1 MPNYVF
7 GNTYQKGD
15 EFITHNGVNHDLQHR
30 VGETIWWTNHAGSIS
45 RITPMVKPTF
55 PRSFATAPHVD
66 PPLQKGSGL
75 TYIVRW
81 NIE

>member
-45 RITPMVKPTF
+45 RITPLVKGV
-55 PRSFATAPHVD
+55 APGAAFE
-66 PPLQKGSGL
+66 PPLRRSRSL

>member
-15 EFITHNGVNHDLQHR
+15 EFITHHGTNHDLQHR
-30 VGETIWWTNHAGSIS
+30 VGETIWWTNHAGTIS
-45 RITPMVKPTF
+45 RITPLESPDAPF
-55 PRSFATAPHVD
+55 PNTQPHFD
-66 PPLQKGSGL
+66 PPLLKGRGF